1 MGAVL
6 ATDPAG
12 SQPRTGLSWP
22 SWQSKSSDVIISFY
36 KSHIPNTVDAPKSY
50 MLETKSSMA
59 VRESTVRIS
68 RILVADDD
76 PLVRKLFA
84 KKLRSAGYSVS
95 EAKSGPEALSLLRRM
110 HFRLLVL
117 DLDMPDDG
125 TDGFEILKFV
135 RTELPHLQVLVI
147 SGYLRGALLEAAE
160 CLGARLSLYK
170 DSAPRLLLES
180 TRRLLGE

>member
-1 MGAVL
+1 
-6 ATDPAG
+6 
-12 SQPRTGLSWP
+12 
-22 SWQSKSSDVIISFY
+22 
-36 KSHIPNTVDAPKSY
+36 
-50 MLETKSSMA
+50 
-59 VRESTVRIS
+59 
-68 RILVADDD
+68 
-76 PLVRKLFA
+76 
-84 KKLRSAGYSVS
+84 
-95 EAKSGPEALSLLRRM
+95 M

-125 TDGFEILKFV
+125 TDGFEILKMV

-180 TRRLLGE
+180 TRKLLGE